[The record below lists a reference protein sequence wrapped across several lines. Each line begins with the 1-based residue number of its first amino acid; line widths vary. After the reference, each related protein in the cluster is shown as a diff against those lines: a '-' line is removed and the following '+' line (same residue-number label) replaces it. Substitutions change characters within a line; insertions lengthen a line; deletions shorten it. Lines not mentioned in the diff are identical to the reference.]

1 MGNQLS
7 NTLRK
12 KLLFI
17 YNPCSGTGKVKN
29 WLVDIIILLS
39 KADYEVTV
47 YPTQYAKDATHRIEQ
62 GVSDFDLLVCSGGDG
77 TLDEVVNGIIKSGVK
92 TPLGYIPA
100 GTVNDFAR
108 SLNISTDIITATNN
122 IISGEDFKCDVGSF
136 NNQYFTYVA
145 AFGLF
150 TSVPFTTEQTLKN
163 TLGKLAYFLE
173 GVKQITELPSY
184 RLRIEGDTFTVT
196 DEYLFGMVTNSSSVA
211 GIKTKLLNTSEFDD
225 GLFEVTLVKMPK
237 TLAEMNEIAKV
248 LLTGDTTG
256 TFGVIQTFKTS
267 NLKITSDN
275 EISWTL
281 DGEAGGIHKEVNILN
296 HKQVLTLRI

>member
-1 MGNQLS
+1 MNKTKD
-7 NTLRK
+7 TLRK

-17 YNPCSGTGKVKN
+17 YNPCSGKGNLKN
-29 WLVDIIILLS
+29 WLADIIDILS
-39 KADYEVTV
+39 WAGYEVTV
-47 YPTQYAKDATHRIEQ
+47 YPTQCAKDATRRVEQ
-62 GVSDFDLLVCSGGDG
+62 GVSEFDLVICSGGDG
-77 TLDEVVNGIIKSGVK
+77 TLDEVVNGIIKGDVK
-92 TPLGYIPA
+92 TSLGYIPA

-136 NNQYFTYVA
+136 NEEYFTYVA

-281 DGEAGGIHKEVNILN
+281 DGEDGGTHKEVNILN
-296 HKQVLTLRI
+296 HKQALTLRI

>member
-1 MGNQLS
+1 MNKTKD
-7 NTLRK
+7 TLRK

-17 YNPCSGTGKVKN
+17 YNPCSGKGNLKN
-29 WLVDIIILLS
+29 WLADIIDILS
-39 KADYEVTV
+39 WAGYEVTV
-47 YPTQYAKDATHRIEQ
+47 YPTQCAKDATRRVEQ
-62 GVSDFDLLVCSGGDG
+62 GVQGYDLIVCSGGDG

-136 NNQYFTYVA
+136 NEEYFTYVA

-237 TLAEMNEIAKV
+237 TLAEMNEIARV
-248 LLTGDTTG
+248 LLTGDTAG
-256 TFGVIQTFKTS
+256 TFGIIQTFKTA
-267 NLKITSDN
+267 NLKITSDT
-275 EISWTL
+275 EIVWTL
-281 DGEAGGIHKEVNILN
+281 DGENGGTHREVNIQN
-296 HKQVLTLRI
+296 HKQALTIIV